1 MEVTSKLTEVYV
13 PKFNKNQEL
22 PKAEQVVVTLKYPT
36 IEGFE
41 PFSGEQLDTVG
52 LLKKCVVEIKNLA
65 HNKKAITTGKELVEC
80 TRSVLND
87 LAVELST
94 KILLANRIK
103 EEEEKNSEG
112 QPSSS

>member
-13 PKFNKNQEL
+13 PKFNKNREL
-22 PKAEQVVVTLKYPT
+22 TKAEQVVVTLKYLT
-36 IEGFE
+36 IEEFE
-41 PFSGEQLDTVG
+41 PYAGEKLDSIG
-52 LLKKCVVEIKNLA
+52 LLKKIVVEIKNLT
-65 HNKKAITTGKELVEC
+65 HNKKPVTTGEELVKC

-87 LAVELST
+87 LGIELST

-112 QPSSS
+112 QSSSS